1 MGDEVLLYNCAR
13 FFFSPCI
20 IAEIRSQACRTR
32 ERIRGG
38 GDDEMLHQSGGVQRP
53 ISSVFSLS
61 FGQGGE
67 ERVTG
72 RSKAPPAD
80 QRWTALG
87 ARHRRFGL
95 TTRRQGWLAGWLTQP
110 EPRCVCST
118 ERCNCLPLF
127 AVSKNL
133 TCSRRSLSNQKP
145 FLCVLAWF
153 QFHEQENQR
162 TQSVLVNGRA

>member
-1 MGDEVLLYNCAR
+1 MRSSFTTVLV
-13 FFFSPCI
+13 FFSHP
-20 IAEIRSQACRTR
+20 ALLRRSDHRPAGQGRGGG
-32 ERIRGG
+32 GG

-61 FGQGGE
+61 FGQGG
-67 ERVTG
+67 RVTG

-95 TTRRQGWLAGWLTQP
+95 TTRRQGWLAGSLTQP

-127 AVSKNL
+127 AVSKNR
-133 TCSRRSLSNQKP
+133 TCSRTSLSNQKP
-145 FLCVLAWF
+145 FFVFWPGSTST
-153 QFHEQENQR
+153 NKR
-162 TQSVLVNGRA
+162 TNVHRAYW

>member
-1 MGDEVLLYNCAR
+1 
-13 FFFSPCI
+13 
-20 IAEIRSQACRTR
+20 
-32 ERIRGG
+32 
-38 GDDEMLHQSGGVQRP
+38 MLHQSGGVQRP

-61 FGQGGE
+61 FGQGHRG

-95 TTRRQGWLAGWLTQP
+95 TTRRPGWLAGWL
-110 EPRCVCST
+110 
-118 ERCNCLPLF
+118 
-127 AVSKNL
+127 A
-133 TCSRRSLSNQKP
+133 RSLNPSRVASAPQKGATVCP
-145 FLCVLAWF
+145 SLQCQRIGHVHAYLKQKKILWF
-153 QFHEQENQR
+153 QFHELENQR

>member
-1 MGDEVLLYNCAR
+1 
-13 FFFSPCI
+13 
-20 IAEIRSQACRTR
+20 
-32 ERIRGG
+32 
-38 GDDEMLHQSGGVQRP
+38 MLHQSGGVQRP

-67 ERVTG
+67 GHGKEQGATSRPALDC
-72 RSKAPPAD
+72 SWCKAPSV
-80 QRWTALG
+80 
-87 ARHRRFGL
+87 RFDHPPPG
-95 TTRRQGWLAGWLTQP
+95 LAGWLTQP

-133 TCSRRSLSNQKP
+133 TCSPRSLSNQKP

-162 TQSVLVNGRA
+162 TQSVLVNGTA

>member
-1 MGDEVLLYNCAR
+1 MRSSFTTVLV
-13 FFFSPCI
+13 FFSHP
-20 IAEIRSQACRTR
+20 ALLRRSDHRPAGQGRGGG
-32 ERIRGG
+32 GG

-61 FGQGGE
+61 FGQGG
-67 ERVTG
+67 RVTG

-95 TTRRQGWLAGWLTQP
+95 TTRRQGWLAGSLTQP

-127 AVSKNL
+127 EQPKTL
-133 TCSRRSLSNQKP
+133 
-145 FLCVLAWF
+145 FCVLAWF
-153 QFHEQENQR
+153 HFHEQENQR